1 MTERPVVAGGG
12 ADELER
18 GRYRVDSVRDPH
30 VLIRVVRVLVIGQW
44 AGQEAIPSV
53 GDERT
58 GEHRVADRVEH
69 ILKAA
74 QERTIDLLDRLPDGE
89 RAEYEGDDR
98 GRDEGA
104 TEEAQHG
111 SEYLLLAE
119 ECGDDD
125 QDQAN
130 DECERV
136 GQEHRSSNPDGGGGS
151 HAAGSGVD
159 LGDDLHHAQG
169 RVADGDAGEGG
180 VGFVGAEIGER
191 DPRVR

>member
-1 MTERPVVAGGG
+1 MRAVPPMT
-12 ADELER
+12 LT
-18 GRYRVDSVRDPH
+18 
-30 VLIRVVRVLVIGQW
+30 VLTWRLLRASLSTETIPARKIIG
-44 AGQEAIPSV
+44 SV
-53 GDERT
+53 GSRSSSMSQ
-58 GEHRVADRVEH
+58 RRM
-69 ILKAA
+69 KAS

-89 RAEYEGDDR
+89 RAEYQGDVR

-111 SEYLLLAE
+111 GEYLLLAE

-130 DECERV
+130 DECEHV

-151 HAAGSGVD
+151 HAAGAGAD